1 MKLLNFFKQDDREI
15 AAKIRAATKVRMD
28 DAARERTRALLSEYV
43 KMRPVRVVE
52 PAPVPGPLS
61 GVSAFF
67 MRHSMP
73 AFAAVFV
80 LIIGGG
86 TAAAAEG
93 ALPGDV
99 LYPIKVHVNEEMR
112 ATLATSAKAK
122 ADWQVSRAER
132 RLEEAATLA
141 LAGKLDDATR
151 AELDTNLDAHVK
163 IADEN
168 RKQLEDENEAADASE
183 VDTNIHAVL
192 IARENILDGKL
203 AAKAKA
209 AARLETAT
217 LMMSARA
224 VSAELNDGKA
234 SEGDEAESK
243 GHRTAAKARI
253 QAAKKFLNR
262 LPVRLSDD
270 ARIQVE
276 TRLKE
281 AAEAFSSGEVDVSE
295 GNKVEASS
303 HFDSALE
310 SATKIEAIVSVS
322 TDTEDTEGAED
333 TSDEEGSGDDSGS
346 GSSGGGGGG
355 INPGL

>member
-112 ATLATSAKAK
+112 ATLTVSQKAK
-122 ADWQVSRAER
+122 PDWQVVRAER

-141 LAGKLDDATR
+141 LSGKLDDATR

-163 IADEN
+163 LASEN
-168 RKQLEDENEAADASE
+168 KQKLEDENDASGASE
-183 VDTNIHAVL
+183 VRTNINAVL
-192 IARENILDGKL
+192 IARENILDGKR
-203 AAKAKA
+203 AAKASG
-209 AARLETAT
+209 AARPEAAT
-217 LMMSARA
+217 FMMSARA
-224 VSAELNDGKA
+224 APAEVNNDK
-234 SEGDEAESK
+234 
-243 GHRTAAKARI
+243 I
-253 QAAKKFLNR
+253 NN
-262 LPVRLSDD
+262 
-270 ARIQVE
+270 
-276 TRLKE
+276 
-281 AAEAFSSGEVDVSE
+281 GEE
-295 GNKVEASS
+295 
-303 HFDSALE
+303 
-310 SATKIEAIVSVS
+310 
-322 TDTEDTEGAED
+322 
-333 TSDEEGSGDDSGS
+333 
-346 GSSGGGGGG
+346 
-355 INPGL
+355 